1 MLFLGIAWLVFD
13 KKPAINAVAIQT
25 LSTDVFT
32 HGCLLVVLCAEDHL
46 YGPLRTDDGNTQIM
60 SHHRGKMEPTVQI
73 YFHQKSHC
81 ESHQKKVKEEERKS
95 IWK

>member
-60 SHHRGKMEPTVQI
+60 SHHKWNQLFKYISIVNPI
-73 YFHQKSHC
+73 K
-81 ESHQKKVKEEERKS
+81 RKS
-95 IWK
+95 KKKKRESLSGSKPIN